1 MKELTGRVAVVTGA
15 ASGIGRGLA
24 VRFAAEGMKVVL
36 SDIEEGALK
45 EAVAGIVGDGGT
57 AIGVRTD
64 VSDPDQIQALADRTM
79 QEFGAVHVLCNNA
92 GVESGGVF
100 EEIPLRAWQWV
111 IDVNLYSVING
122 CRIFLPLIRQSGE
135 GHIVNTGSLA
145 SFAAE
150 APTFHPYV
158 TTKFALL
165 GLSESL
171 EGELRRNGEN
181 IHVSLLGPG
190 VVKTNMTN
198 AERNRPSDVPDTR
211 DDPQRAAILGFLD
224 KATAEVGMEP
234 SEVAGL
240 VVDAIRA
247 EQFFVLTHP
256 EQAIDAVR
264 SRVDWMTNGK
274 PTIDP
279 GTHFDPGTGQG

>member
-1 MKELTGRVAVVTGA
+1 MKELNGRVAVVTGA

-24 VRFAAEGMKVVL
+24 VRFAEEGMKVVL
-36 SDIEEGALK
+36 ADVEDGPLE
-45 EAVAGIVGDGGT
+45 EAVAEIVGTGGT

-64 VSDPDQIQALADRTM
+64 VTDPDQIQALADRTM

-111 IDVNLYSVING
+111 VDVNLYGVING

-158 TTKFALL
+158 TTKFAVL

-171 EGELRRNGEN
+171 EGELRRNGDA

-190 VVKTNMTN
+190 IVKSNMTQ
-198 AERNRPSDVPDTR
+198 AERNRPADVPDTR
-211 DDPQRAAILGFLD
+211 ERPERAAVLGFLD
-224 KATAEVGMEP
+224 RATAEAGMEP

-240 VVDAIRA
+240 VVEAIRA
-247 EQFFVLTHP
+247 ERFFVLTHP
-256 EQAIDAVR
+256 DQAIGAVR
-264 SRVDWMTNGK
+264 ARLDWMTTGE
-274 PTIDP
+274 PPVDPAAQIDV
-279 GTHFDPGTGQG
+279 GQA